1 MGPRLARGEQV
12 LAEAKWCLNVAEQS
26 GEELDGQMGELK
38 GSLQGALNT
47 IVSNQEEMVAT
58 FKAQV
63 CKGVG

>member
-1 MGPRLARGEQV
+1 M
-12 LAEAKWCLNVAEQS
+12 AEAKWCLNVAEQS